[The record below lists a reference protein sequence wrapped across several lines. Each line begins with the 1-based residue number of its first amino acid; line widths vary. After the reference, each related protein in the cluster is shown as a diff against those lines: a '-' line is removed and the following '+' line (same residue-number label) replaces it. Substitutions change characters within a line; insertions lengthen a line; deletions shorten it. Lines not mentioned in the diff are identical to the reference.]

1 MMLPG
6 AGRNESFLSLDVR
19 FEKTR
24 HVLLEELAKH
34 GLSFR
39 EWTTVAG
46 GEGSAAR
53 VDQIL
58 AFVTASDVD
67 SWAAVDD
74 EDPQT
79 PPPLLGKRERP
90 RAPPELVFE
99 GSGTQQFAA
108 IRGYDE
114 VPVSTTFCSHGCIA
128 GA

>member
-1 MMLPG
+1 M
-6 AGRNESFLSLDVR
+6 
-19 FEKTR
+19 
-24 HVLLEELAKH
+24 LLEELAKH

-46 GEGSAAR
+46 GESSDAR

-58 AFVTASDVD
+58 AFVTARADVD

-74 EDPQT
+74 EDPHPACLCPLLQT
-79 PPPLLGKRERP
+79 PGPLLGKRERP
-90 RAPPELVFE
+90 RAPPSFFE